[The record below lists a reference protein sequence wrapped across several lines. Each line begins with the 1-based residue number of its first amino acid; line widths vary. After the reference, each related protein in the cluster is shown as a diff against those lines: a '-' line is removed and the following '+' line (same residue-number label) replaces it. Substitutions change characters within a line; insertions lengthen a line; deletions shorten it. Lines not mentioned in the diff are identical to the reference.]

1 MGVAEFASCFLNS
14 LDLVPCPISD
24 VEARG
29 EPHTPLKIVSVF
41 LKASPVQDKNTLDV
55 SSWVG
60 GKRYLDLTYYDSKA
74 FGGHNLQWSR
84 FPCVDRVAVHMEIL
98 FRVHEDDIADPK

>member
-1 MGVAEFASCFLNS
+1 MGVAEFASRFLNS

-29 EPHTPLKIVSVF
+29 EPHTPLKVV
-41 LKASPVQDKNTLDV
+41 DKNTLDV

-60 GKRYLDLTYYDSKA
+60 GKRYLDLTYFDSEA

-84 FPCVDRVAVHMEIL
+84 FPCVDRVAVHMGIL
-98 FRVHEDDIADPK
+98 SCVHEDNIADPK